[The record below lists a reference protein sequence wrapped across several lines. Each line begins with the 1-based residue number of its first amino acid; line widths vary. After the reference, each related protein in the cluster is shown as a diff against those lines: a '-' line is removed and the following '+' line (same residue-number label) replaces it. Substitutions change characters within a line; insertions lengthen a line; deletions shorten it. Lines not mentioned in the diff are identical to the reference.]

1 MIATPSFFER
11 HRMALLVAGAL
22 VLVLAP
28 VVAYPIFLMKLMC
41 FALLAA
47 SLNLMVGYV
56 GLLSFGHAMFFGS
69 AGYAT
74 AHAVKVWG
82 FDPALGVLFGAAV
95 AAAIGAT
102 TGVLAIRRAGIAFS
116 MITLAC
122 AQLVYFIALR
132 SPFTG
137 GEDGIQN
144 VPRGK
149 LLGLVSLQDNL
160 TLYYVVMV
168 TVVAAFWLIW
178 RVVHSPFGQ
187 VLTAIRD
194 NEPRAISLVYRVN
207 RYKLLAFTLSAAL
220 AGLAGGMKS
229 IVFQIATLTDVSWV
243 TSGEAL
249 LMGIVGGLQTMLG
262 PVVGAMVVVTMAN
275 ELPAFAEAV
284 LIVQGAVFV
293 VVVML
298 FRRGIVGEINAFLA
312 RRARLGQSPEASV
325 VPPQSPRAGQAAS
338 ATAPEGT
345 P

>member
-1 MIATPSFFER
+1 MTDITTRLARYQRP
-11 HRMALLVAGAL
+11 LLIVGAI
-22 VLVLAP
+22 VLLAAP
-28 VVAYPIFLMKLMC
+28 FMAYPIFLMKLMC

-47 SLNLMVGYV
+47 SLNLMIGYV

-69 AGYAT
+69 AAYAT

-95 AAAIGAT
+95 AAAIGAV
-102 TGVLAIRRAGIAFS
+102 TGLLAIRRAGIAFS

-137 GEDGIQN
+137 GEDGIQD
-144 VPRGK
+144 VPRGH
-149 LLGLVSLQDNL
+149 LLGLLDLKDNL
-160 TLYYVVMV
+160 TLYYVIMV
-168 TVVAAFWLIW
+168 VVVVAFWLIW
-178 RVVHSPFGQ
+178 RIVNSPFGQ

-194 NEPRAISLVYRVN
+194 NEPRAISLGYRVN

-229 IVFQIATLTDVSWV
+229 IVFQIATLTDVSWT

-262 PVVGAMVVVTMAN
+262 PVVGAFVVVTMAN
-275 ELPAFAEAV
+275 SLSSFAEA
-284 LIVQGAVFV
+284 LMIVQGVVFV

-298 FRRGIVGEINAFLA
+298 FRRGIVGEINAYLA
-312 RRARLGQSPEASV
+312 RRASRETS
-325 VPPQSPRAGQAAS
+325 
-338 ATAPEGT
+338 
-345 P
+345 

>member
-1 MIATPSFFER
+1 MFPVPTFFER
-11 HRMALLVAGAL
+11 HRLLLLGGGAI
-22 VLVLAP
+22 VLLAAP
-28 VVAYPIFLMKLMC
+28 WVAYPIFLMKLMC

-56 GLLSFGHAMFFGS
+56 GLLSFGHAMFFGA

-95 AAAIGAT
+95 AAAIGAL

-144 VPRGK
+144 VPRGSLFGLLK
-149 LLGLVSLQDNL
+149 LDDNL

-168 TVVAAFWLIW
+168 AVVAAFWLIW
-178 RVVHSPFGQ
+178 RVVYSPFGQ

-194 NEPRAISLVYRVN
+194 NEPRAISLGYRVN

-220 AGLAGGMKS
+220 AGLAGGIKS

-249 LMGIVGGLQTMLG
+249 LMGIVGGLQTLLG
-262 PVVGAMVVVTMAN
+262 PVVGALVVVSMENA
-275 ELPAFAEAV
+275 LSGFAEVV
-284 LIVQGAVFV
+284 LIVQGVVFV
-293 VVVML
+293 LVVML
-298 FRRGIVGEINAFLA
+298 FRRGIVGEINAKFKRPPL
-312 RRARLGQSPEASV
+312 SP
-325 VPPQSPRAGQAAS
+325 S
-338 ATAPEGT
+338 APAPEVGGRG
-345 P
+345 PADAAAHPFS

>member
-1 MIATPSFFER
+1 MTDITTRLARYQRP
-11 HRMALLVAGAL
+11 LLIVGAI
-22 VLVLAP
+22 VLLAAP
-28 VVAYPIFLMKLMC
+28 FMAYPIFLMKLMC

-69 AGYAT
+69 AAYAT

-95 AAAIGAT
+95 AAAIGAV
-102 TGVLAIRRAGIAFS
+102 TGLLAIRRAGIAFS

-137 GEDGIQN
+137 GEDGIQD
-144 VPRGK
+144 VPRGH
-149 LLGLVSLQDNL
+149 LLGLLDLKDNL
-160 TLYYVVMV
+160 TLYYVIMA
-168 TVVAAFWLIW
+168 VVVVAFWLIW
-178 RVVHSPFGQ
+178 RIVNSPFGQ

-194 NEPRAISLVYRVN
+194 NEPRAISLGYRVN

-229 IVFQIATLTDVSWV
+229 IVFQIATLTDVSWT

-262 PVVGAMVVVTMAN
+262 PVVGAFVVVTMAN
-275 ELPAFAEAV
+275 SLSSFAEA
-284 LIVQGAVFV
+284 LMIVQGVVFV

-298 FRRGIVGEINAFLA
+298 FRRGIVGEINAYLA
-312 RRARLGQSPEASV
+312 RRASRETS
-325 VPPQSPRAGQAAS
+325 
-338 ATAPEGT
+338 
-345 P
+345 

>member
-1 MIATPSFFER
+1 MTDITTRLARYQRP
-11 HRMALLVAGAL
+11 LLIVGAI
-22 VLVLAP
+22 VLLAAP
-28 VVAYPIFLMKLMC
+28 FMAYPIFLMKLMC

-47 SLNLMVGYV
+47 SLNLMIGYV

-69 AGYAT
+69 AAYAT

-95 AAAIGAT
+95 AAVIGAV
-102 TGVLAIRRAGIAFS
+102 TGLLAIRRAGIAFS

-137 GEDGIQN
+137 GEDGIQD
-144 VPRGK
+144 VPRGH
-149 LLGLVSLQDNL
+149 LLGLLDLKDNL
-160 TLYYVVMV
+160 TLYYVIMV
-168 TVVAAFWLIW
+168 VVVVAFWLIW
-178 RVVHSPFGQ
+178 RIVNSPFGQ

-194 NEPRAISLVYRVN
+194 NEPRAISLGYRVN

-229 IVFQIATLTDVSWV
+229 IVFQIATLTDVSWT

-262 PVVGAMVVVTMAN
+262 PVVGAFVVVTMAN
-275 ELPAFAEAV
+275 SLSSFAEA
-284 LIVQGAVFV
+284 LMIVQGVVFV

-298 FRRGIVGEINAFLA
+298 FRRGIVGEINAYLA
-312 RRARLGQSPEASV
+312 RRASRETS
-325 VPPQSPRAGQAAS
+325 
-338 ATAPEGT
+338 
-345 P
+345 

>member
-1 MIATPSFFER
+1 MTPTTNPATATSPAAAR
-11 HRMALLVAGAL
+11 LARYHRPQLLAGAVVLLVA
-22 VLVLAP
+22 P
-28 VVAYPIFLMKLMC
+28 FVAYPIFLMKLLC
-41 FALLAA
+41 FALLAG
-47 SLNLMVGYV
+47 SLNLLVGYV

-82 FDPALGVLFGAAV
+82 FDPMLGVVFGTAV
-95 AAAIGAT
+95 AATIGAT
-102 TGVLAIRRAGIAFS
+102 TGLLAIRRAGIAFS

-149 LLGLVSLQDNL
+149 LLGMLNLTDNV

-178 RVVHSPFGQ
+178 RIVHSPFGQ

-194 NEPRAISLVYRVN
+194 NEARAISLGYRVN

-229 IVFQIATLTDVSWV
+229 IVFQIATLTDVGWV

-262 PVVGAMVVVTMAN
+262 PVAGAIVVVTMAN
-275 ELPAFAEAV
+275 SLSGFAEAV

-293 VVVML
+293 LVVML
-298 FRRGIVGEINAFLA
+298 FRRGIVGEFNAFLA
-312 RRARLGQSPEASV
+312 RRAAR
-325 VPPQSPRAGQAAS
+325 QAA
-338 ATAPEGT
+338 
-345 P
+345 